1 VSFSARRGI
10 REGGGL
16 CAARSPVY
24 DAGTGKERWMV
35 SMPPEN
41 IVLLAALAVMIF
53 GLRPPPAFRQRLQAE
68 LRRLDLELSH
78 RFPEVR
84 RMPVFSAETIHRK
97 EAEFIRDRL
106 PRKVPYA
113 RMGLVLL
120 AGGALIWW
128 LAR

>member
-1 VSFSARRGI
+1 
-10 REGGGL
+10 
-16 CAARSPVY
+16 
-24 DAGTGKERWMV
+24 MV